1 MFSTLQEERL
11 SLMLG
16 DIREEL
22 LDRLD
27 GLQLRL
33 QVSPIQPSTQPAAQ
47 LLSDLYGSLQWPI
60 RRTEPT
66 LHA

>member
-1 MFSTLQEERL
+1 
-11 SLMLG
+11 MLG

-33 QVSPIQPSTQPAAQ
+33 QVSPTQPSAQAAAQ
-47 LLSDLYGSLQWPI
+47 LLADLYGSL
-60 RRTEPT
+60 
-66 LHA
+66 